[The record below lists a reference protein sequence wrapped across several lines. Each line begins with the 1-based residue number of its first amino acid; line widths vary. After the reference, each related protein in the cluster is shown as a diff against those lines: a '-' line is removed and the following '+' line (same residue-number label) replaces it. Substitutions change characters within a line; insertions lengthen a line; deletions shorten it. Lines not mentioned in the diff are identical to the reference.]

1 MNSKMPINFAS
12 FSVFV
17 CFSALLLI
25 SIFSST
31 ILLLPMRSAFAD
43 SYSDGYS
50 EGCYDAGRDL
60 RRLNGHGYDESVHH
74 GDPQFRAGYVNGYRM
89 CWSSGAAG
97 GNYYQP
103 QPPQLQPPPQ
113 KTYPQPDSRSGNSG
127 IRINWGEMCR
137 NQIVDYFIT
146 EPCYTLTTPDGYT
159 LTAEGVRVVKCLAA
173 GTILLLYDPTG
184 RTLAAARALGPA
196 VGCR

>member
-1 MNSKMPINFAS
+1 MPVNFAS

-17 CFSALLLI
+17 SFSALLLI

-31 ILLLPMRSAFAD
+31 ISLLPIRSAFAD

-60 RRLNGHGYDESVHH
+60 KRLNGHGYDESVHH
-74 GDPQFRAGYVNGYRM
+74 GDPQFRAGYVNGCRA
-89 CWSSGAAG
+89 CWNNSAAGGG
-97 GNYYQP
+97 GNYYQQP
-103 QPPQLQPPPQ
+103 PPQLQLPPQ
-113 KTYPQPDSRSGNSG
+113 KTYPQPDSRSNSNSG
-127 IRINWGEMCR
+127 IRINWGQVCR
-137 NQIVDYFIT
+137 NPIFDLLIT

-159 LTAEGVRVVKCLAA
+159 LTAEGERVVRCLAA

-184 RTLAAARALGPA
+184 TRLAAARQLGPA